1 LELPDAFALLIR
13 PRPLHKTLNPLERT
27 QLNVLSVS
35 VFGLGY
41 VGSVTAACLSS
52 LGHKVIGVDIN
63 KAKCDMINSGKAPIV
78 EARLGDLIK
87 DAHSKG
93 RLRATTDIALAVNE
107 SDISFVSVGTPGLR
121 NGKLDVNGIERV
133 CFEIG
138 DALRSKSRFHTVVL
152 RSTVLPGTTETVV
165 IPALER
171 SSGKLA
177 ARDFGVSM
185 NPEFMREGTAVADFF
200 DPPLTVIGASTAAQ
214 LAPLRELYSFTK
226 AQFFETSL
234 GVAEMVKYTSNCY
247 HAAKVAFANEIGT
260 LCRQMGVDP
269 YAVAK
274 IFTAD
279 TKLNISTAYLTP
291 GFAFGGSCLPKDV
304 RALAYRAKELDVEVP
319 LLGSLMSSNNEHV
332 ERAVEAILDSGK
344 RKIGVLGLSFKTG
357 TDDLRE
363 SPSVQLIKRLIGEGC
378 QVRIWDPEVALGRLI
393 GSNRQFIE
401 ENLPHIASLLCD
413 SLDTVVREANVVVI
427 GTKATESANVRS
439 ILHND
444 QLVFDL
450 LKIEY
455 SSSARTAAPAN
466 LA

>member
-1 LELPDAFALLIR
+1 
-13 PRPLHKTLNPLERT
+13 
-27 QLNVLSVS
+27 
-35 VFGLGY
+35 
-41 VGSVTAACLSS
+41 LSS
-52 LGHKVIGVDIN
+52 LGHSVIGVDVN
-63 KAKCDMINSGKAPIV
+63 EAKCDLLNSGKAPIV
-78 EARLGDLIK
+78 EARLGDLVRE
-87 DAHSKG
+87 AHSAG
-93 RLRATTDIALAVNE
+93 RLRATKDIALAINE
-107 SDISFVSVGTPGLR
+107 SQISFVSVGTPGLR
-121 NGKLDVNGIERV
+121 NGKLDVKGIERV
-133 CFEIG
+133 CVEIG
-138 DALRSKSRFHTVVL
+138 GALRSKPAFHTVVI

-171 SSGKLA
+171 SSGKA
-177 ARDFGVSM
+177 AGRDFGVCM

-200 DPPLTVIGASTAAQ
+200 NPPLTVIGATTPGQS
-214 LAPLRELYSFTK
+214 APVRELYSFAD
-226 AQFFETSL
+226 AQLFETSL
-234 GVAEMVKYTSNCY
+234 GVAEMVKYACNCY

-260 LCRQMGVDP
+260 LCRQMGIDP
-269 YAVAK
+269 YAVTR
-274 IFTAD
+274 IFTTD

-304 RALAYRAKELDVEVP
+304 RALTYRAKELDLEVP
-319 LLGSLMSSNNEHV
+319 LLESLMSSNNEHV
-332 ERAVEAILDSGK
+332 ERAVGAILSSGK

-401 ENLPHIASLLCD
+401 ENLPHFASLLCD
-413 SLDTVVREANVVVI
+413 SMDSVVREAEVVVI
-427 GTKATESANVRS
+427 GTKAADAAKVRS
-439 ILHND
+439 LLQND

-455 SSSARTAAPAN
+455 SQLSTAAVTAN